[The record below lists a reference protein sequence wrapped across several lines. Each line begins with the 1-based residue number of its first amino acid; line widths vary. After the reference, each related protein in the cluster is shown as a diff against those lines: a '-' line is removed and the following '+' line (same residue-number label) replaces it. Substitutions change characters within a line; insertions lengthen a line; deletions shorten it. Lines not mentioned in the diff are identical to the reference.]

1 MTQFQILKDA
11 AGVPLSPNVF
21 LAYRDLSLIG
31 VLHVEDLT
39 ARASL
44 SAADEISFNVH
55 KYEDGILSPLWDRV
69 TDLQLVFVREWRTY
83 FEITVQIDETDE
95 TVKKVTGQSLCE
107 SELGQ
112 IILYD
117 LELNTES
124 DILRD
129 DYKKPSVFYDAD
141 DPENSMLHRILE
153 KAPHYTIAHVDNHLQ
168 TLVRS
173 FSANE
178 TSIYDFLTSTVAEE
192 LNCLFVFD
200 STQRSIS
207 VYDLENYCV
216 DCMDRIGQA
225 ETCPVCG
232 GSDIVRGYGEDTTIF
247 VAAENLSDSLSR
259 ASDPASVKNCFRL
272 EAGDD
277 YMTATIANINPNGTR
292 YIYRFSPE
300 QKALMPSELV
310 EKLEAYDQLYQSKQ
324 EPYAELNEQWYDLID
339 EILYKQTSMMP
350 TSEDSGT
357 TAQQELNKL
366 TPQNLSPVAVSNF
379 STAAKTTVDNAVLA
393 YAKVYVRGTYKVEIT
408 HSTYSSPTWTGAFR
422 VTSYAD
428 EEDTATSAADIQ
440 ITVNGDEEK
449 FIQQRIEKALAQDDV
464 EDKDY
469 DWTQYSLDMLSSY
482 ENAYMSAI
490 DVLIEMGVSEKTHE
504 FYQSIYVPYYEELE
518 AIRAEMVVRE
528 QEIAELEEDK
538 AAVEAQKRAINEE
551 LDIQAYLGEDL
562 WKVLYSYRRE
572 QTYSNDNYI
581 SDGLSNSE
589 VIEKAR
595 EFFTAAQKELITA
608 STVQYSLSCSMYN
621 LLVRPEFQALWS
633 KFKLGNWLR
642 MKINHEIHRMR
653 LVQFQVNFE
662 RIESLTVE
670 FSDATRTSDGLNDVQ
685 SILDKAQSMATS
697 YEYVAH
703 QASKGTEANTFL
715 ENWFQNGLDMTA
727 VKLVNNAQNQSVV
740 SDGHG
745 ILVRRYDDEQADY
758 ANEQTKLI
766 NAGLY
771 ITSDNWRS
779 SETAIGRFYFRD
791 PKTEEIKEA
800 YGVNARVVAGQL
812 ILGESMQITNAANSV
827 TIDEDGFRVANGL
840 NAFVVDPSTHN
851 MVQIQKLNTEGEF
864 VPQMYID
871 SNGVLHFSDG
881 TAIGAGSVI
890 EGGVSIDLD
899 NVTVPVKDEQ
909 GQTTNKT
916 FSEFLDVDV
925 ANIINLQADSAI
937 INALK
942 THYLDA
948 GAVNADLANIKSI
961 MSGNIG
967 TGSLTTITLTAENVN
982 IDDAVIQDLIAK
994 KITTLDLTSG
1004 SINTTNFTIQSDD
1017 GQEGLKIVGNT
1028 LQMYD
1033 DEGNVGV
1040 QLGYGENGKPSL
1052 ILKDDAGNV
1061 MLDSTGLHESIVPDQ
1076 FIKTDMVADK
1086 AITGGKID
1094 WTDISES
1101 VDEEGNPVWNAAS
1114 VKLDGEGL
1122 DIKFQQTTDEIN
1134 SLSGKIDSVRIV
1146 GKNCFTKNEGGVLE
1160 PETIVLRAEKKNNA
1174 TVNRWLIDDVEVT
1187 ASEESEINPWIGTG
1201 AMTLTI
1207 PRDYMTTRQSI
1218 TVTLKGTSSAEGA
1231 SEDLSD
1237 IMMVYRVQDGA
1248 DGQPGQP
1255 GANGVSVSSVTV
1267 QYYLSTSTTEL
1278 VGGSWSEQT
1287 PTWEDGKYMWSKTV
1301 TTLLGSDGEP
1311 IDPPQESE
1319 PVCIT
1324 GSKGADGAPGTAG
1337 PAGRGVVSITPLYAM
1352 NQDKTTAPDIS
1363 EFTETP
1369 PTWEP
1374 GSYIWTCNKIIYS
1387 DAPDT
1392 PEFTTPYCDSTV
1404 DAVNGFDEDLD
1415 EIRQQLSLN
1424 EALAMAGSCALLFAD
1439 YDFALGFN
1447 EVKPYNTLGEE
1458 VVEGEGVLT
1467 LGSVRVIRAYS
1478 SNNLPET
1485 QLEEGSGDESG
1496 ESSSGDASNSA
1507 DSNVDTVIQNAP
1519 TRSGYGLRI
1528 MTVGEAA
1535 PNWGGIQQ
1543 LIPARANATFV
1554 VRYLADLPPECELVA
1569 HNTGIGDGGQ
1579 DYWLTDTKGAGAW
1592 KEYVRVIQ
1600 CGSSGSFGDA
1610 GILTVKSSMSS
1621 YTEEN
1626 PLVWYIASI
1635 RAADLAYTID
1645 VHTEIEASQQITVDQ
1660 IASAVESAIT
1670 VEVTDEDGNVEN
1682 VTLQDYVAQQQ
1693 IVSDAIRQEV
1703 EKATT
1708 YYEEGE
1714 DGNLVPVK
1722 YESLAS
1728 SFNQFANNMTLNFE
1742 NLTQSTDGRFD
1753 EISSYIR
1760 FGDGSSGNPQIQLGK
1775 VTSSDNSQ
1783 ITLNLNNDQI
1793 WMANSSGQKLT
1804 WWTTNAFHS
1813 TSGIFED
1820 KLQVTNQ
1827 LTIGSYAWIK
1837 GTHSSY
1843 DSLTLMHV

>member
-39 ARASL
+39 VRASL

-55 KYEDGILSPLWDRV
+55 KYEDGVLSPMWDRV

-153 KAPHYTIAHVDNHLQ
+153 KAPHYTIAHVDNHLR

-300 QKALMPSELV
+300 QKTLMPSELV

-408 HSTYSSPTWTGAFR
+408 HSTYSPPTWTGAFR

-449 FIQQRIEKALAQDDV
+449 FIQQRIEKALSQDDV

-745 ILVRRYDDEQADY
+745 ILVRRYDDEQAGY

-827 TIDEDGFRVANGL
+827 TIDEDGFRIANGL

-851 MVQIQKLNTEGEF
+851 MVQIQKLSPEGEF
-864 VPQMYID
+864 EPQLYID
-871 SNGVLHFSDG
+871 SNGMLHFADG
-881 TAIGAGSVI
+881 TVIGSGTVI
-890 EGGVSIDLD
+890 EGGVSIDMD
-899 NVTVPVKDEQ
+899 NITVPVKDEQ
-909 GQTTNKT
+909 GQTVDKT

-925 ANIINLQADSAI
+925 ANIIKLQADSAI

-942 THYLDA
+942 TNYLDA
-948 GAVNADLANIKSI
+948 EAITADVANINSI
-961 MSGNIG
+961 MAGNIG

-1004 SINTTNFTIQSDD
+1004 SINTKDFTIQSDE
-1017 GQEGLKIVGNT
+1017 GNAGLKIINNT

-1040 QLGYGENGKPSL
+1040 QLGYGDNGKPSL
-1052 ILKDDAGNV
+1052 ILRDDDGNV

-1094 WTDISES
+1094 WTDISEG

-1114 VKLDGEGL
+1114 VKIDGTGL
-1122 DIKFQQTTDEIN
+1122 DIKFQQTTEEIN

-1160 PETIVLRAEKKNNA
+1160 PESIVLRAETKNNA

-1267 QYYLSTSTTEL
+1267 QYYLSTSATEL

-1369 PTWEP
+1369 PTWES

-1579 DYWLTDTKGAGAW
+1579 DYWLTDTKGVGAW

>member
-1 MTQFQILKDA
+1 MTQFQISKDA
-11 AGVPLSPNVF
+11 AGVPISPSVF

-39 ARASL
+39 VRASL

-55 KYEDGILSPLWDRV
+55 KYEDGVLSPLWDRV
-69 TDLQLVFVREWRTY
+69 TDLQLVFVHEWDSY

-95 TVKKVTGQSLCE
+95 TIKKVTGQSLCE

-168 TLVRS
+168 RLVRS
-173 FSANE
+173 FSASE

-216 DCMDRIGQA
+216 DCMERIGQT

-300 QKALMPSELV
+300 QKALMPSDLV
-310 EKLEAYDQLYQSKQ
+310 EKLETYDELYQSKQ
-324 EPYAELNEQWYDLID
+324 EPYAKLNEQWYDLID

-379 STAAKTTVDNAVLA
+379 SAAAKTTVNNAILS
-393 YAKVYVRGTYKVEIT
+393 YAKVYVRGTYKVEIA

-428 EEDTATSAADIQ
+428 EEDTATSATDIQ

-469 DWTQYSLDMLSSY
+469 DWTKYSLDMLSSY
-482 ENAYMSAI
+482 ENAYMGAI

-518 AIRAEMVVRE
+518 AIRAEMSVRE
-528 QEIAELEEDK
+528 REIAKLEEDK
-538 AAVEAQKRAINEE
+538 AAIEAQKRAINEE
-551 LDIQAYLGEDL
+551 LDIQAYIGEEL

-662 RIESLTVE
+662 RIETLTVE
-670 FSDATRTSDGLNDVQ
+670 FSDATRTSDGINDVQ

-745 ILVRRYDDEQADY
+745 ILVRRYDDEQANY

-827 TIDEDGFRVANGL
+827 TIDEDGFRIANGL

-851 MVQIQKLNTEGEF
+851 MVQIQKLSPEGEF
-864 VPQMYID
+864 EPQLYID
-871 SNGVLHFSDG
+871 SNGMLHFADG
-881 TAIGAGSVI
+881 TVVGSGTVI
-890 EGGVSIDLD
+890 EGGVSIDMD
-899 NVTVPVKDEQ
+899 NITVPVKDEQ

-925 ANIINLQADSAI
+925 ANIIKLQADSAI

-942 THYLDA
+942 TNYLDTE
-948 GAVNADLANIKSI
+948 AVTADLANINSI
-961 MSGNIG
+961 MAGNIG

-1004 SINTTNFTIQSDD
+1004 SINTKDFTIQSDE
-1017 GQEGLKIVGNT
+1017 GNAGLKIVNNT

-1033 DEGNVGV
+1033 DKGNVGV
-1040 QLGYGENGKPSL
+1040 QLGYGDNGKPSL
-1052 ILKDDAGNV
+1052 ILHDDDGNI

-1094 WTDISES
+1094 WTDISEG
-1101 VDEEGNPVWNAAS
+1101 VDEDGNPVWNAAS
-1114 VKLDGEGL
+1114 VKLDGKGL
-1122 DIKFQQTTDEIN
+1122 DIKFQQTTEEIN
-1134 SLSGKIDSVRIV
+1134 SLSGKIDSVRII

-1160 PETIVLRAEKKNNA
+1160 PESLVLRAEVKNNA
-1174 TVNRWLIDDVEVT
+1174 TINRWLIDDVEVT
-1187 ASEESEINPWIGTG
+1187 ATEESEINPWIGTG
-1201 AMTLTI
+1201 AMMLTI
-1207 PRDYMTTRQSI
+1207 PRDYMATRQSI

-1248 DGQPGQP
+1248 DGAPGQP
-1255 GANGVSVSSVTV
+1255 GANGVSVSSITV
-1267 QYYLSTSTTEL
+1267 QYYLSTSATEL
-1278 VGGSWSEQT
+1278 VGGSWSEQA
-1287 PTWEDGKYMWSKTV
+1287 PAWENGKYMWSKTV
-1301 TTLLGSDGEP
+1301 TALLGSDGEP

-1324 GSKGADGAPGTAG
+1324 GSKGADGAPGTVG

-1352 NQDKTTAPDIS
+1352 NQDKTTAPNIS

-1369 PTWEP
+1369 PTWES
-1374 GSYIWTCNKIIYS
+1374 GYYVWTCNKIIYS

-1404 DAVNGFDEDLD
+1404 DAVNGFDEDLN

-1447 EVKPYNTLGEE
+1447 EVKPYNTLGAEI
-1458 VVEGEGVLT
+1458 VESEGVLT
-1467 LGSVRVIRAYS
+1467 LGNVRVVRMYS

-1485 QLEEGSGDESG
+1485 QSGDNI
-1496 ESSSGDASNSA
+1496 DA
-1507 DSNVDTVIQNAP
+1507 VIQSAP

-1528 MTVGEAA
+1528 MTVGEAT

-1543 LIPARANATFV
+1543 LIPMRSNATFV
-1554 VRYLADLPPECELVA
+1554 IRYLIDLPPECELVA
-1569 HNTGIGDGGQ
+1569 HNTGVGEGGQ
-1579 DYWLTDTKGAGAW
+1579 DYWLTDTKGIGAW

-1600 CGSSGSFGDA
+1600 CGSTGDFGDA
-1610 GILTVKSSMSS
+1610 GILSVQSSMSS
-1621 YTEEN
+1621 YTEDN
-1626 PLVWYIASI
+1626 PLVWYVASI

-1645 VHTEIEASQQITVDQ
+1645 IHTEIEASQQITVDQ
-1660 IASAVESAIT
+1660 IASAVQSAIT
-1670 VEVTDEDGNVEN
+1670 VEVRDDEGNLEN

-1703 EKATT
+1703 DKATT
-1708 YYEEGE
+1708 YYEEDE
-1714 DGNLVPVK
+1714 EGNLVPVK

-1728 SFNQFANNMTLNFE
+1728 SFNQFANNMTISFE

-1760 FGDGSSGNPQIQLGK
+1760 FGDGSLNNPQIQLGK

-1804 WWTTNAFHS
+1804 WWTTNAFNA
-1813 TSGIFED
+1813 TNGVFED
-1820 KLQVTNQ
+1820 TLRVANR
-1827 LTIGSYAWIK
+1827 LTVGSYAWVK

>member
-39 ARASL
+39 VRASL
-44 SAADEISFNVH
+44 STADEISFNVH
-55 KYEDGILSPLWDRV
+55 KYEDGVLSPLWDRV

-408 HSTYSSPTWTGAFR
+408 HSTYSPPTWTGAFR

-745 ILVRRYDDEQADY
+745 ILVRRYDDEQAGY

-827 TIDEDGFRVANGL
+827 TIDEDGFRIANGL

-851 MVQIQKLNTEGEF
+851 MVQIQKLSPEGEF
-864 VPQMYID
+864 EPQLYID
-871 SNGVLHFSDG
+871 SNGMLHFADG
-881 TAIGAGSVI
+881 TVIGSGTVI
-890 EGGVSIDLD
+890 EGGVSIDMD
-899 NVTVPVKDEQ
+899 NITVPVKDEQ
-909 GQTTNKT
+909 GQTVDKT

-925 ANIINLQADSAI
+925 ANIIKLQADSAI

-942 THYLDA
+942 TNYLDA
-948 GAVNADLANIKSI
+948 EAITADVANINSI
-961 MSGNIG
+961 MAGNIG

-1004 SINTTNFTIQSDD
+1004 SINTKDFTIQSDE
-1017 GQEGLKIVGNT
+1017 GNAGLKIINNT

-1040 QLGYGENGKPSL
+1040 QLGYGDNGKPSL
-1052 ILKDDAGNV
+1052 ILRDDDGNV

-1094 WTDISES
+1094 WTDISEG

-1114 VKLDGEGL
+1114 VKIDGTGL
-1122 DIKFQQTTDEIN
+1122 DIKFQQTTEEIN

-1160 PETIVLRAEKKNNA
+1160 PESIVLRAETKNNA

-1267 QYYLSTSTTEL
+1267 QYYLSTSATEL

-1369 PTWEP
+1369 PTWES

-1579 DYWLTDTKGAGAW
+1579 DYWLTDTKGVGAW

>member
-31 VLHVEDLT
+31 VLHIEDLT
-39 ARASL
+39 VRASL

-55 KYEDGILSPLWDRV
+55 KYEDGVLSPLWDRV

-538 AAVEAQKRAINEE
+538 AAVETQKRAINEE

-745 ILVRRYDDEQADY
+745 ILVRRYDDEQAGY

-827 TIDEDGFRVANGL
+827 TIDEDGFRIANGL

-851 MVQIQKLNTEGEF
+851 MVQIQKLSPEGEF
-864 VPQMYID
+864 EPQLYID
-871 SNGVLHFSDG
+871 SNGMLHFADG
-881 TAIGAGSVI
+881 TVIGSGTVI
-890 EGGVSIDLD
+890 EGGVSIDMD
-899 NVTVPVKDEQ
+899 NITVPVKDEQ
-909 GQTTNKT
+909 GQTVDKT

-925 ANIINLQADSAI
+925 ANIIKLQADSAI

-942 THYLDA
+942 TNYLDA
-948 GAVNADLANIKSI
+948 EAITADVANINSI
-961 MSGNIG
+961 MAGNIG

-1004 SINTTNFTIQSDD
+1004 SINTKDFTIQSDE
-1017 GQEGLKIVGNT
+1017 GNAGLKIINNT

-1040 QLGYGENGKPSL
+1040 QLGYGDNGKPSL
-1052 ILKDDAGNV
+1052 ILRDDDGNV

-1094 WTDISES
+1094 WTDISEG

-1114 VKLDGEGL
+1114 VKIDGTGL
-1122 DIKFQQTTDEIN
+1122 DIKFQQTTEEIN

-1160 PETIVLRAEKKNNA
+1160 PESIVLRAETKNNA

-1187 ASEESEINPWIGTG
+1187 ATEESEINPWVGTG

-1267 QYYLSTSTTEL
+1267 QYYLSTSATEL

-1369 PTWEP
+1369 PTWES

-1579 DYWLTDTKGAGAW
+1579 DYWLTDTKGVGAW